1 MLTRSGRA
9 YTEPVRLFPRGV
21 RLRTQIVLLQ
31 VALVALTLGLAFG
44 VFAYL
49 SDQRLTAEYGQRAL
63 AIARTVA
70 SDPVVR
76 AEVARYAALP
86 LTPGPAL
93 RTELAGGQLERTAEA
108 ARQRT
113 DALFVVITD
122 DAGLRLAH
130 PDPARL
136 GEKVS
141 TDPSQALGGAEV
153 VISEHG
159 TLGDSV
165 RAKVPVRAP
174 DSERVVGEVSVGIS
188 TEAVGEQL
196 TRDLSKAGLL
206 VLGALFAGIAG
217 SVLLAR
223 RWHGLTLGLQPAELA
238 ELVREQDVV
247 LHGIGVG
254 VVAVD
259 DRGRTTV
266 INDEARALL
275 GIEGDSGRPVETIG
289 LTPRVLAAFRAADGR
304 PVQAAVGD
312 RIVVVTART
321 VTRDGRSLGAVLDVR
336 DRTDVESLT
345 RQLDAVRSMSTVL
358 RAQRHEFA
366 NRLHLLSG
374 LLHGDRPGEAA
385 RYIDELL
392 GAGPLGAAMPGIDTV
407 RDPYLQA
414 FLAAKAAHAREN
426 GVELRLGP
434 STWVDANLTAPVDV
448 TTVLGNLLDNAIDA
462 VRPSGTPVA
471 AEDDARTSPHGAG
484 VDPESTA
491 PTRTVTPR
499 PSIHPVRRSAES
511 GMGSA
516 APFGGESTDPEAAR
530 TGTESASQ
538 PCAAPTDPAAIHA
551 DAESTAQSGS
561 AAVDTGTQPAA
572 QAGGEPSGVGD
583 RGGEVAD
590 GSGAEPGGRRAE
602 SGPRFAVSA
611 VVEVELVQEGSTLHI
626 TVADSGGGV
635 APELVDAVF
644 ADGVSTK
651 EGAGVP
657 GGRGVGLALSRQVAR
672 ALGGDVWLASAGT
685 PAGELSG
692 AEFIARLPGV
702 LTEGDPP

>member
-1 MLTRSGRA
+1 M
-9 YTEPVRLFPRGV
+9 RLFPRGV

-63 AIARTVA
+63 AIARAVA

-76 AEVARYAALP
+76 AEVARYAELP
-86 LTPGPAL
+86 LTPGPSL
-93 RTELAGGQLERTAEA
+93 RAELVAGDIARTAES

-113 DALFVVITD
+113 GALFVVITD

-130 PDPARL
+130 PDPTRL
-136 GEKVS
+136 GEMVS
-141 TDPSQALGGAEV
+141 TDPSLALGGAEV

-174 DSERVVGEVSVGIS
+174 GSDRVVGEVSVGIS
-188 TEAVGEQL
+188 TAAVGEQL
-196 TRDLSKAGLL
+196 SSDLSKAGVL
-206 VLGALFAGIAG
+206 VLGALFTGIAG

-259 DRGRTTV
+259 DRWRTTV

-275 GIEGDSGRPVETIG
+275 GIEGESGRPVETIG
-289 LTPRVLAAFRAADGR
+289 LTPRVLTAFRTADGH

-392 GAGPLGAAMPGIDTV
+392 GSGPLGAALPGIDAV

-434 STWVDANLTAPVDV
+434 STWVDANLAAPVDV

-462 VRPSGTPVA
+462 VRPGGAPVA
-471 AEDDARTSPHGAG
+471 PDDDARTPPNGAG
-484 VDPESTA
+484 ADPDTTAA
-491 PTRTVTPR
+491 PTREVTSL
-499 PSIHPVRRSAES
+499 PSIDAARRSAET
-511 GMGSA
+511 GLGSA
-516 APFGGESTDPEAAR
+516 ARS
-530 TGTESASQ
+530 
-538 PCAAPTDPAAIHA
+538 
-551 DAESTAQSGS
+551 
-561 AAVDTGTQPAA
+561 
-572 QAGGEPSGVGD
+572 GGEPSGVGD
-583 RGGEVAD
+583 RGGEVAN
-590 GSGAEPGGRRAE
+590 GSGTESRGRRAE
-602 SGPRFAVSA
+602 SGPRSAASA
-611 VVEVELVQEGSTLHI
+611 VVEAELVQEGSTLHI

-635 APELVDAVF
+635 APELVDGLF

-651 EGAGVP
+651 PGVGVP

-672 ALGGDVWLASAGT
+672 ALGGDVWLASAGS
-685 PAGELSG
+685 PDGELSG

-702 LTEGDPP
+702 LTEGGPT

>member
-1 MLTRSGRA
+1 M
-9 YTEPVRLFPRGV
+9 RLFPRGV

-31 VALVALTLGLAFG
+31 VALVALTLGLAFA

-86 LTPGPAL
+86 LAPGPPL
-93 RTELAGGQLERTAEA
+93 RAELVAGDLERTAEA

-113 DALFVVITD
+113 GALFVVITD

-130 PDPARL
+130 PDPTRL
-136 GEKVS
+136 GEMVS

-153 VISEHG
+153 VISEQG

-196 TRDLSKAGLL
+196 SSDLSKAGVL

-217 SVLLAR
+217 SILLAR

-259 DRGRTTV
+259 DRWRTTV

-275 GIEGDSGRPVETIG
+275 GIEGESGRPVETIG
-289 LTPRVLAAFRAADGR
+289 LTARVLAAFRAADGL

-312 RIVVVTART
+312 RIVVVTARM

-345 RQLDAVRSMSTVL
+345 RQLDAVQSMSTVL

-392 GAGPLGAAMPGIDTV
+392 GSGPLGAAMPGIDAV

-426 GVELRLGP
+426 GVQLRLGP
-434 STWVDANLTAPVDV
+434 NTWVDANLAAPVDV

-462 VRPSGTPVA
+462 VRGSAPPVA
-471 AEDDARTSPHGAG
+471 PDDATQNSPKVAG
-484 VDPESTA
+484 VDPDPTA
-491 PTRTVTPR
+491 APAREVTALP
-499 PSIHPVRRSAES
+499 PVDAARRSAETRTDS
-511 GMGSA
+511 PA
-516 APFGGESTDPEAAR
+516 LPAGESPDPTAAHTDIA
-530 TGTESASQ
+530 
-538 PCAAPTDPAAIHA
+538 PAA
-551 DAESTAQSGS
+551 ES
-561 AAVDTGTQPAA
+561 
-572 QAGGEPSGVGD
+572 GE
-583 RGGEVAD
+583 ETT
-590 GSGAEPGGRRAE
+590 GSGAEPRGRRAE
-602 SGPRFAVSA
+602 SGSRFAAPAA

-635 APELVDAVF
+635 APDLVDALF

-651 EGAGVP
+651 PGVGVP
-657 GGRGVGLALSRQVAR
+657 GGRGVGLTLSRQVAR

-685 PAGELSG
+685 PGGALTG

-702 LTEGDPP
+702 LTEGEPT

>member
-1 MLTRSGRA
+1 M
-9 YTEPVRLFPRGV
+9 RLFPRGV

-70 SDPVVR
+70 GDPMVR

-86 LTPGPAL
+86 LAGDPAL
-93 RTELAGGQLERTAEA
+93 RAELAAGELERTAEA

-113 DALFVVITD
+113 AALFVVITD

-153 VISEHG
+153 VLSEHG

-165 RAKVPVRAP
+165 RAKVPVREP
-174 DSERVVGEVSVGIS
+174 GSDRVVGEVSVGIS
-188 TEAVGEQL
+188 TAAVGEQL
-196 TRDLSKAGLL
+196 TRDLSRAGLL
-206 VLGALFAGIAG
+206 VLGALLAGVAG

-247 LHGIGVG
+247 LHGIGIG

-259 DRGRTTV
+259 ARWRTTV

-275 GIEGDSGRPVETIG
+275 GIGGASGVPVEAIG
-289 LTPRVLAAFRAADGR
+289 LTPRVLEVFRAADGQ

-321 VTRDGRSLGAVLDVR
+321 VSRDGRALGAVLDVR

-374 LLHGDRPGEAA
+374 LLHGDRPEEAA

-392 GAGPLGAAMPGIDTV
+392 GSGPLGAAMPGIDAV

-414 FLAAKAAHAREN
+414 FLAAKAAHARER
-426 GVELRLGP
+426 GVRLRLGP
-434 STWVDANLTAPVDV
+434 STWVDANLLAPVDV

-462 VRPSGTPVA
+462 VRDGPPRADIADGPPATEPLSAGRTPGEAGTPA
-471 AEDDARTSPHGAG
+471 PRGD
-484 VDPESTA
+484 TA
-491 PTRTVTPR
+491 
-499 PSIHPVRRSAES
+499 
-511 GMGSA
+511 
-516 APFGGESTDPEAAR
+516 D
-530 TGTESASQ
+530 
-538 PCAAPTDPAAIHA
+538 DPAAERTEPTGEAAIGVTPG
-551 DAESTAQSGS
+551 AESL
-561 AAVDTGTQPAA
+561 
-572 QAGGEPSGVGD
+572 
-583 RGGEVAD
+583 
-590 GSGAEPGGRRAE
+590 
-602 SGPRFAVSA
+602 
-611 VVEVELVQEGSTLHI
+611 VEVELVQEGSTLHI

-635 APELVDAVF
+635 APELANALF
-644 ADGVSTK
+644 AEGVSTK
-651 EGAGVP
+651 PGLGVP
-657 GGRGVGLALSRQVAR
+657 GGRGVGLALSRQVAT
-672 ALGGDVWLASAGT
+672 ALGGDVWLASAGS
-685 PAGELSG
+685 PDRELTG

-702 LTEGDPP
+702 LSEGESS